1 MFMKSNVR
9 LAMYTL
15 TWLQVSWPDIV
26 VDLGVYCAE
35 EERAIFIGLQSTR
48 RKIDSGKAKA
58 PADLLR
64 THLYWKVV
72 FLL

>member
-1 MFMKSNVR
+1 MKSNVR

-15 TWLQVSWPDIV
+15 TWLQVSWPDTV

-35 EERAIFIGLQSTR
+35 EERAILIRLQSTR
-48 RKIDSGKAKA
+48 KKIDSGKAIA
-58 PADLLR
+58 PANLLR